1 MVQNFSKAENSSDMN
16 ILTCLLHT
24 LNKNLEHSRQSSAS
38 QAEQQ
43 HHIQNSNN
51 FRRIK
56 KKRVLPKKRRQS
68 HKSTSKD

>member
-1 MVQNFSKAENSSDMN
+1 MVQKFSEVENSSDMN
-16 ILTCLLHT
+16 FLTCLLHT
-24 LNKNLEHSRQSSAS
+24 LNKKEPSRQSSKS

-56 KKRVLPKKRRQS
+56 KKRVLPKKRREINR
-68 HKSTSKD
+68 STSKD